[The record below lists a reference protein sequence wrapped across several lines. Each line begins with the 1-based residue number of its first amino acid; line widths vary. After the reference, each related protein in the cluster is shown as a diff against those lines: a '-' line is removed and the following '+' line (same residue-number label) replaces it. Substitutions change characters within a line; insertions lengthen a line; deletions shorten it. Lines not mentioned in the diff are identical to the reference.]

1 MIPTA
6 VLQDAI
12 QFLQKVYTGHADA
25 DRLVHVVNVLK
36 KEVESRKKKK

>member
-6 VLQDAI
+6 VLVDAI
-12 QFLQKVYTGHADA
+12 RYLEKVYTGQSET
-25 DRLVHVVNVLK
+25 DRLVYVVNVLR

>member
-6 VLQDAI
+6 VLIDAI
-12 QFLQKVYTGHADA
+12 QYLQNVNTGHSYA

-36 KEVESRKKKK
+36 KEVEARKKKK